1 VNAESGRRF
10 GHVARSRSN
19 STNMS
24 NLSNYPPGVTSQMV
38 WDTYIEDRGPEFCAI
53 CGVADPRHLTNMGS
67 ARHPEEWCDTC
78 LVENS
83 ENCGDWTDE
92 SVAAQQRL
100 MPINPTA

>member
-1 VNAESGRRF
+1 
-10 GHVARSRSN
+10 
-19 STNMS
+19 
-24 NLSNYPPGVTSQMV
+24 MV
-38 WDTYIEDRGPEFCAI
+38 WDTYTDRGPEFCAI
-53 CGVADPRHLTNMGS
+53 CGVADPKHLTNMGS

-100 MPINPTA
+100 MPINPTT